1 MSAAPMMTP
10 RERKIRQRLKTDFPH
25 YAERCLRIRTKSGRL
40 VPFRLNA
47 AQRWLHERL
56 EDQLARTGRVRV
68 LVLKA
73 RQTGI
78 STCIQGRF
86 FWKITH
92 GRGQRAFILTHKQS
106 ATENLFAIA
115 RRFNDHCPE
124 VVRPA
129 LKAANARELD
139 FARLDSGYR
148 VGTASTDGVGRSDT
162 IQYFHGSEVAF
173 WPRGDAHAA
182 GVLQAIAGDPGT
194 EAILEST
201 ANGIGGLFYNMCRAA
216 RDAEGGWEL
225 IFLPWMLHDEY
236 RLDPPPDWRPSPS
249 LQDYAALHNL
259 DAPQTCWAEAKNAE
273 LAAADGQPTD
283 AICWRFRRE
292 YPATEQE
299 AFQSSGE
306 DSFILP
312 EWVVRARKA
321 TVPDQGHAPLVLGI
335 DVARGGGDKTRII
348 DRQGRRAGARINRRI
363 DSGDLMEVVG
373 LVAQEIDR
381 LAPDQAFVDA
391 TGLGAGVVDRLRE
404 LGYGR
409 VVTGVNFGSRALNPE
424 VYANRRAEM
433 WGGLRDWLMEPGGA
447 VIPDDDELHA
457 HICAPGA
464 IYTSSQAIRLEAKE
478 RIRERFGFS
487 PDAGDALALT
497 FAAPVRPQ
505 GEAFRWDTAIIDADP
520 FG

>member
-10 RERKIRQRLKTDFPH
+10 RERRIRQKLKTDFPH

-40 VPFRLNA
+40 VPLRLNA

-115 RRFNDHCPE
+115 RRFHDHCPE

-129 LKAANARELD
+129 LKASNARELD

-173 WPRGDAHAA
+173 WPHGDAHAA

-201 ANGIGGLFYNMCRAA
+201 A
-216 RDAEGGWEL
+216 
-225 IFLPWMLHDEY
+225 
-236 RLDPPPDWRPSPS
+236 
-249 LQDYAALHNL
+249 
-259 DAPQTCWAEAKNAE
+259 
-273 LAAADGQPTD
+273 
-283 AICWRFRRE
+283 
-292 YPATEQE
+292 
-299 AFQSSGE
+299 
-306 DSFILP
+306 
-312 EWVVRARKA
+312 
-321 TVPDQGHAPLVLGI
+321 
-335 DVARGGGDKTRII
+335 
-348 DRQGRRAGARINRRI
+348 
-363 DSGDLMEVVG
+363 
-373 LVAQEIDR
+373 
-381 LAPDQAFVDA
+381 
-391 TGLGAGVVDRLRE
+391 
-404 LGYGR
+404 
-409 VVTGVNFGSRALNPE
+409 
-424 VYANRRAEM
+424 
-433 WGGLRDWLMEPGGA
+433 
-447 VIPDDDELHA
+447 
-457 HICAPGA
+457 
-464 IYTSSQAIRLEAKE
+464 
-478 RIRERFGFS
+478 
-487 PDAGDALALT
+487 
-497 FAAPVRPQ
+497 
-505 GEAFRWDTAIIDADP
+505 
-520 FG
+520 